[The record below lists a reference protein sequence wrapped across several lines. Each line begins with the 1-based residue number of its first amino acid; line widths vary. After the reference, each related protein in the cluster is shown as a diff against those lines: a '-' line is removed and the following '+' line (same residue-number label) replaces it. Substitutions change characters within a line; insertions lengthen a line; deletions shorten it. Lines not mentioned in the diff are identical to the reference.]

1 MDILRGVSE
10 YFQERGYYVHHF
22 PESDPQH
29 IKIRKHGVKGFVECQ
44 IGDDTELLLRYRRT
58 EPITHAWPP
67 GSGIA
72 SARRPII
79 HNDCR
84 IIELAKPTALS
95 EAFNYVKKFLFNGQK
110 SLRGGIGDHIHI
122 KCKR

>member
-10 YFQERGYYVHHF
+10 YFQERGCYVHHF
-22 PESDPQH
+22 PESDPPY
-29 IKIRKHGVKGFVECQ
+29 IKVHRHSMKGFVECQ
-44 IGDDTELLLRYRRT
+44 IGDDTELLLLYRRT
-58 EPITHAWPP
+58 DPIIYAWPP

-72 SARRPII
+72 SARRPIL
-79 HNDCR
+79 HGNCR

-95 EAFNYVKKFLFNGQK
+95 EAFGYVKKYLFNEGRP
-110 SLRGGIGDHIHI
+110 LRGGIGDRIHP